1 MTTTNHSDV
10 IPMRTAIQSR
20 DEPVISD
27 RMTKFLAEEL
37 IPLMA
42 GLWHKS
48 ANQLNSNLRGN
59 AMAYG
64 VMLKGFSANEIRE
77 AVTLLTDKEPDREFA
92 PLPQE
97 LKRLC
102 VAATEPEIKPVK
114 FIASMSS
121 LEMQVCAKCL
131 SGQIGKTKQAVD
143 AELSS
148 LIEAVYAK
156 GGEISGNRGFAP
168 LKLLL
173 RSDKE

>member
-1 MTTTNHSDV
+1 MTITSHSDV
-10 IPMRTAIQSR
+10 TPIGVAIQSR
-20 DEPVISD
+20 TDQIVSD
-27 RMTKFLAEEL
+27 RMAKFLAEEL

-48 ANQLNSNLRGN
+48 ASQLNSNLRGN

-64 VMLKGFSANEIRE
+64 VMLKGFSANEIRD
-77 AVTLLTDKEPDREFA
+77 AVMSLADKESDREFA

-102 VAATEPEIKPVK
+102 VAATYPETKPVK

-156 GGEISGNRGFAP
+156 GGTVSGERGFAP
-168 LKLLL
+168 LK
-173 RSDKE
+173 SIIQG

>member
-1 MTTTNHSDV
+1 MNRSDV
-10 IPMRTAIQSR
+10 IPINSTLQTQN
-20 DEPVISD
+20 DLVISD

-121 LEMQVCAKCL
+121 LEMQVCTKCL
-131 SGQIGKTKQAVD
+131 SGQIEKTQQAVD
-143 AELSS
+143 AELGAM
-148 LIEAVYAK
+148 IEAVYNK
-156 GGEISGNRGFAP
+156 GGEISGNRGFQP
-168 LKLLL
+168 LATLIR
-173 RSDKE
+173 RSL

>member
-1 MTTTNHSDV
+1 MTITSHSD
-10 IPMRTAIQSR
+10 AILMGSALQSR
-20 DEPVISD
+20 SDQVVSD

-48 ANQLNSNLRGN
+48 ASQLNSNLRGN

-64 VMLKGFSANEIRE
+64 VMLKGFSANEIRD
-77 AVTLLTDKEPDREFA
+77 AVMSLADKESDREFA

-102 VAATEPEIKPVK
+102 VAATYPETKPVK

-121 LEMQVCAKCL
+121 LEMQVCTKCL
-131 SGQIGKTKQAVD
+131 SGQIEKTQQAVD
-143 AELSS
+143 AELNAM
-148 LIEAVYAK
+148 IESIYAK
-156 GGEISGNRGFAP
+156 GGEVVGSRGFAP
-168 LKLLL
+168 LKSII
-173 RSDKE
+173 RG

>member
-10 IPMRTAIQSR
+10 ILIGSALQSR
-20 DEPVISD
+20 SDQVVSD

-48 ANQLNSNLRGN
+48 ASQLNSNLRGN

-64 VMLKGFSANEIRE
+64 VMLKGFSANEIRD
-77 AVTLLTDKEPDREFA
+77 AVMSLADKESDREFA

-102 VAATEPEIKPVK
+102 VAATYPETKPVK

-121 LEMQVCAKCL
+121 LEMQVCTKCL
-131 SGQIGKTKQAVD
+131 SGQIEKTQQAVD
-143 AELSS
+143 AELNAM
-148 LIEAVYAK
+148 IESVYAK
-156 GGEISGNRGFAP
+156 GGEVVGSRGFAP
-168 LKLLL
+168 LKSII
-173 RSDKE
+173 RG

>member
-1 MTTTNHSDV
+1 MTTMNRSDV
-10 IPMRTAIQSR
+10 IPINSTLQTQN
-20 DEPVISD
+20 DLVISD

-121 LEMQVCAKCL
+121 LEMQICTKCL
-131 SGQIGKTKQAVD
+131 SGQIEKTQQAVD
-143 AELSS
+143 AELSAM
-148 LIEAVYAK
+148 IESVYAK
-156 GGEISGNRGFAP
+156 GGEVVGSRGFAP
-168 LKLLL
+168 LKSII
-173 RSDKE
+173 RG

>member
-1 MTTTNHSDV
+1 MTITSHSD
-10 IPMRTAIQSR
+10 AILIGSALQSR
-20 DEPVISD
+20 SDQVVSD

-48 ANQLNSNLRGN
+48 ASQLNSNLRGN

-64 VMLKGFSANEIRE
+64 VMLKGFSANEIRD
-77 AVTLLTDKEPDREFA
+77 AVMSLADKESDREFA

-102 VAATEPEIKPVK
+102 VAATYPETKPVK

-131 SGQIGKTKQAVD
+131 SGQIEKTQQAVD
-143 AELSS
+143 AELSAM
-148 LIEAVYAK
+148 IESVYAK
-156 GGEISGNRGFAP
+156 GGEVVGSRGFAP
-168 LKLLL
+168 LKSII
-173 RSDKE
+173 RG

>member
-1 MTTTNHSDV
+1 MTITSHSD
-10 IPMRTAIQSR
+10 AILMVSALQSR
-20 DEPVISD
+20 SDQVVSD

-48 ANQLNSNLRGN
+48 ASQLNSNLRGN

-64 VMLKGFSANEIRE
+64 VMLKGFSANEIRD
-77 AVTLLTDKEPDREFA
+77 AVMSLADKESDREFA

-102 VAATEPEIKPVK
+102 VAATYPETKPVK

-121 LEMQVCAKCL
+121 LEMQICTKCL
-131 SGQIGKTKQAVD
+131 SGQIEKTQQAVD
-143 AELSS
+143 AELNAM
-148 LIEAVYAK
+148 IESVYAK
-156 GGEISGNRGFAP
+156 GGEVVGSRGFAP
-168 LKLLL
+168 LK
-173 RSDKE
+173 SIITG

>member
-1 MTTTNHSDV
+1 MTITSHSD
-10 IPMRTAIQSR
+10 AILMGSALQSR
-20 DEPVISD
+20 SDQVVSD

-48 ANQLNSNLRGN
+48 ASQLNSNLRGN

-64 VMLKGFSANEIRE
+64 VMLKGFSANEIRD
-77 AVTLLTDKEPDREFA
+77 AVMSLADKESDREFA

-102 VAATEPEIKPVK
+102 VAATYPETKPVK

-131 SGQIGKTKQAVD
+131 NGKIEKTQQAVD
-143 AELSS
+143 AELGAM
-148 LIEAVYAK
+148 IEAVYNK
-156 GGEISGNRGFAP
+156 GGEISGNRGFQP
-168 LKLLL
+168 LATLIR
-173 RSDKE
+173 RSL

>member
-1 MTTTNHSDV
+1 MTITSHSD
-10 IPMRTAIQSR
+10 AILMGSALQSR
-20 DEPVISD
+20 SDKVVSD

-48 ANQLNSNLRGN
+48 ASQLNSNLRGN

-64 VMLKGFSANEIRE
+64 VMLKGFSANEIRD
-77 AVTLLTDKEPDREFA
+77 AVMSLADKESDREFA

-102 VAATEPEIKPVK
+102 VAATYPETKPVK

-121 LEMQVCAKCL
+121 LEMQVCTKCL
-131 SGQIGKTKQAVD
+131 SGQIEKTQQAVD
-143 AELSS
+143 AELNAM
-148 LIEAVYAK
+148 IESVYAN

-168 LKLLL
+168 LK
-173 RSDKE
+173 SIITG

>member
-20 DEPVISD
+20 DELVISD

-42 GLWHKS
+42 GLWLKS

-64 VMLKGFSANEIRE
+64 VMLKGFSANAIRD
-77 AVTLLTDKEPDREFA
+77 AVITLVDKDPEREFA

-102 VAATEPEIKPVK
+102 VSATEPAIKPVK
-114 FIASMSS
+114 FIASISS
-121 LEMQVCAKCL
+121 LEMQVCTKCL
-131 SGQIGKTKQAVD
+131 NGQIEKTQQAVD
-143 AELSS
+143 AELSAM
-148 LIEAVYAK
+148 IESVYNQ
-156 GGEISGNRGFAP
+156 GGEISGNRGFQP
-168 LKLLL
+168 LAALIR
-173 RSDKE
+173 RSL

>member
-1 MTTTNHSDV
+1 MTITSHSD
-10 IPMRTAIQSR
+10 AILMCSALQSR
-20 DEPVISD
+20 SDQVVSD

-48 ANQLNSNLRGN
+48 ASQLNSNLRGN

-64 VMLKGFSANEIRE
+64 VMLKGFSANEIRD
-77 AVTLLTDKEPDREFA
+77 AVMSLADKESDREFA

-102 VAATEPEIKPVK
+102 VAATYPETKPVK

-121 LEMQVCAKCL
+121 LEMQICTKCL
-131 SGQIGKTKQAVD
+131 SGQIEKTQQAVD
-143 AELSS
+143 AELNAM
-148 LIEAVYAK
+148 IESVYAK
-156 GGEISGNRGFAP
+156 GGEVVGSRGFAP
-168 LKLLL
+168 LKSII
-173 RSDKE
+173 RG

>member
-1 MTTTNHSDV
+1 MTTTNRSNVAPLSSTLQAQSDL
-10 IPMRTAIQSR
+10 
-20 DEPVISD
+20 VISD

-64 VMLKGFSANEIRE
+64 VMLRGFSANAIRE

-102 VAATEPEIKPVK
+102 VAATEPEIKPVR

-121 LEMQVCAKCL
+121 LEMQVCAKCFDGRITK
-131 SGQIGKTKQAVD
+131 SGSAIESELAKMISDVESNGGTVEGK
-143 AELSS
+143 
-148 LIEAVYAK
+148 
-156 GGEISGNRGFAP
+156 RGFSP
-168 LKLLL
+168 LTSIINSLQG
-173 RSDKE
+173 

>member
-1 MTTTNHSDV
+1 MTITSHSD
-10 IPMRTAIQSR
+10 AILMGSALQSR
-20 DEPVISD
+20 SDQVVSD

-48 ANQLNSNLRGN
+48 ASQLNSNLRGN

-64 VMLKGFSANEIRE
+64 VMLKGFSANEIRD
-77 AVTLLTDKEPDREFA
+77 AVMSLADKESDREFA

-102 VAATEPEIKPVK
+102 VAATYPETKPVK

-131 SGQIGKTKQAVD
+131 SGQIEKTQQAVD
-143 AELSS
+143 AELSAM
-148 LIEAVYAK
+148 IESVYAK
-156 GGEISGNRGFAP
+156 GGEVVGSRGFAP
-168 LKLLL
+168 LKSII
-173 RSDKE
+173 RG

>member
-1 MTTTNHSDV
+1 M
-10 IPMRTAIQSR
+10 IPMGSALQSR
-20 DEPVISD
+20 SDQVISD

-77 AVTLLTDKEPDREFA
+77 AVTLLADKDPDREFA

-102 VAATEPEIKPVK
+102 VAAAEPEIKPVK

-121 LEMQVCAKCL
+121 LEMQVCTKCL
-131 SGQIGKTKQAVD
+131 NGQIEKTQQAVD
-143 AELSS
+143 AELSAM
-148 LIEAVYAK
+148 IESVYAK
-156 GGEISGNRGFAP
+156 GGEVVGSRGFAP
-168 LKLLL
+168 LKSLIQG
-173 RSDKE
+173 

>member
-1 MTTTNHSDV
+1 MTITSHSD
-10 IPMRTAIQSR
+10 AILIGSALQSR
-20 DEPVISD
+20 SDQVVSD

-48 ANQLNSNLRGN
+48 ASQLNSNLRGN

-64 VMLKGFSANEIRE
+64 VMLKGFSANEIRD
-77 AVTLLTDKEPDREFA
+77 AVMSLADKESDREFA

-102 VAATEPEIKPVK
+102 VAATYPETKPVK

-121 LEMQVCAKCL
+121 LEMQVCTKCL
-131 SGQIGKTKQAVD
+131 SGQIEKTQQAVD
-143 AELSS
+143 AELSAM
-148 LIEAVYAK
+148 IESVYAK
-156 GGEISGNRGFAP
+156 GGEVVGSRGFAP
-168 LKLLL
+168 LK
-173 RSDKE
+173 SIITG

>member
-1 MTTTNHSDV
+1 MTITSHSD
-10 IPMRTAIQSR
+10 AILMGSALQSR
-20 DEPVISD
+20 SDQVVSD

-48 ANQLNSNLRGN
+48 ASQLNSNLRGN

-64 VMLKGFSANEIRE
+64 VMLKGFSANEIRD
-77 AVTLLTDKEPDREFA
+77 AVMSLADKESDREFA

-102 VAATEPEIKPVK
+102 VAATYPETKPVK

-121 LEMQVCAKCL
+121 LEMQVCTKCL
-131 SGQIGKTKQAVD
+131 SGQIEKTQQAVD
-143 AELSS
+143 AELSAM
-148 LIEAVYAK
+148 IESVYAK
-156 GGEISGNRGFAP
+156 GGEVVGSRGFAP
-168 LKLLL
+168 LKSII
-173 RSDKE
+173 RG

>member
-1 MTTTNHSDV
+1 MGS
-10 IPMRTAIQSR
+10 ALQSR
-20 DEPVISD
+20 SDQVVSD

-48 ANQLNSNLRGN
+48 ASQLNSNLRGN

-64 VMLKGFSANEIRE
+64 VMLKGFSANEIRD
-77 AVTLLTDKEPDREFA
+77 AVMSLADKESDREFA

-102 VAATEPEIKPVK
+102 VAATYPETKPVK

-121 LEMQVCAKCL
+121 LEMQVCTKCL
-131 SGQIGKTKQAVD
+131 SGQIEKTQKAVD
-143 AELSS
+143 AELNAM
-148 LIEAVYAK
+148 IESVYAN
-156 GGEISGNRGFAP
+156 GGEVVGSRGFAP
-168 LKLLL
+168 LK
-173 RSDKE
+173 SIIQG

>member
-1 MTTTNHSDV
+1 MGS
-10 IPMRTAIQSR
+10 ALQSR
-20 DEPVISD
+20 SDQVVSD

-48 ANQLNSNLRGN
+48 ASQLNSNLRGN

-64 VMLKGFSANEIRE
+64 VMLKGFSANEIRD
-77 AVTLLTDKEPDREFA
+77 AVMSLADKESDREFA

-102 VAATEPEIKPVK
+102 VAATYPETKPVK

-121 LEMQVCAKCL
+121 LEMQICTKCL
-131 SGQIGKTKQAVD
+131 SGQIEKTQQAVD
-143 AELSS
+143 VELNAM
-148 LIEAVYAK
+148 IESVYAK
-156 GGEISGNRGFAP
+156 GGEVVGSRGFAP
-168 LKLLL
+168 LKSII
-173 RSDKE
+173 RG

>member
-1 MTTTNHSDV
+1 MNRSDV
-10 IPMRTAIQSR
+10 IPINSTLQTQN
-20 DEPVISD
+20 DLVISD

-131 SGQIGKTKQAVD
+131 NGLVAKTQQAVD
-143 AELSS
+143 AELSTM
-148 LIEAVYAK
+148 IESIYNQ
-156 GGEISGNRGFAP
+156 GGEISGNRGFQP
-168 LKLLL
+168 LAALIR
-173 RSDKE
+173 RSL